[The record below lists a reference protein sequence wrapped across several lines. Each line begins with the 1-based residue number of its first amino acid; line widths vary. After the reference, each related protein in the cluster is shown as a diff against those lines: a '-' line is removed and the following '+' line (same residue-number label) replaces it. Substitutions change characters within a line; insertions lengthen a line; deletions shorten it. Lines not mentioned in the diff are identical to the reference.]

1 MRSDIRTREGQGKGR
16 VLEILKGDSDRLL
29 EFVKRS
35 FLKPRFSIS
44 YRSPVNP
51 RHTCLSPPLRSP
63 LRVPRAGRVLEIL
76 KGDFDRVREF
86 LKRRL

>member
-35 FLKPRFSIS
+35 F
-44 YRSPVNP
+44 RSL
-51 RHTCLSPPLRSP
+51 H
-63 LRVPRAGRVLEIL
+63 
-76 KGDFDRVREF
+76 F
-86 LKRRL
+86 

>member
-51 RHTCLSPPLRSP
+51 LDTLVCRHH
-63 LRVPRAGRVLEIL
+63 
-76 KGDFDRVREF
+76 FDR
-86 LKRRL
+86 L